1 MKAACHH
8 VYTMH
13 NDISFDYFRIYVR
26 GHKYTDKNS
35 FLAQNNPL
43 RSVSGHITSFLPFIC
58 LQDQLHFAA
67 QHNVV
72 RDSAENSELFF
83 FIVMSSFL

>member
-26 GHKYTDKNS
+26 GHKYTDKNM

-43 RSVSGHITSFLPFIC
+43 QVSFRPYY
-58 LQDQLHFAA
+58 
-67 QHNVV
+67 
-72 RDSAENSELFF
+72 
-83 FIVMSSFL
+83 